1 MSQPSEVL
9 RCLCETLREKGL
21 TGDVALVHEAAVDA
35 WGLDNNLVPYGLD
48 LAAASHW
55 SACKVAERLADPGAR
70 VFRARYDSG
79 YAWRSA
85 FQGIP
90 LRVWPRYA
98 GVSARKLEVVENAA
112 LGVRCANPY
121 TVLQHLPESP
131 DIMWLYEI
139 RAALAACLYVD
150 EMPADQLR
158 RFIEYVRPC

>member
-1 MSQPSEVL
+1 MSQPSKAL
-9 RCLCETLREKGL
+9 ICLCETLREKGL
-21 TGDVALVHEAAVDA
+21 IDDVALVHEAAVDA

-55 SACKVAERLADPGAR
+55 SACKVVEGLADPGGG
-70 VFRARYDSG
+70 VTRARYGCG

-85 FQGIP
+85 FQGVP

-98 GVSARKLEVVENAA
+98 GVPVRRLETVENAA

-121 TVLQHLPESP
+121 TVLEHLPESP